1 MCVFTVTVF
10 PEHLAGWKASQAV
23 SKNYLNSHSTAPTLT
38 SFQISGDFCNS
49 LHSVQPLVKNAT
61 GNCSFYGKR
70 QESLKMYRTE
80 QISIHE
86 GFYMLPKR

>member
-38 SFQISGDFCNS
+38 SFANIW
-49 LHSVQPLVKNAT
+49 
-61 GNCSFYGKR
+61 
-70 QESLKMYRTE
+70 
-80 QISIHE
+80 
-86 GFYMLPKR
+86 GFLQFTLRSPVPSEKCYWELQLLW